1 MARDSGFF
9 LRRGTIDE
17 DLQLHSSLCLC
28 KNFSQSTYAFVIND
42 FYDCCQASAVW
53 SMGEKDDTSNLDE
66 PPFGGFDTDI
76 CHSGDAKIDWFNVG
90 KTGRLRCLPT
100 RLARMLMLLINLLSP
115 N

>member
-1 MARDSGFF
+1 
-9 LRRGTIDE
+9 
-17 DLQLHSSLCLC
+17 
-28 KNFSQSTYAFVIND
+28 
-42 FYDCCQASAVW
+42 
-53 SMGEKDDTSNLDE
+53 MGEKDDTSNLDE

-100 RLARMLMLLINLLSP
+100 RLARMLMLLINLPSA